1 MPAVNLLLCVVSCR
15 LPHSS
20 WTWTPWECHSLHED
34 GSVQMMTLQPP
45 TAMPT
50 SHPLPEMDSLAS
62 SLSKL
67 LFLSIRY
74 GREEVH
80 RTAHSSWKLCSWT
93 QVFDAL
99 KNPPYM
105 SLCSGC
111 YSCRSGLWKRHHHSE
126 SVPKPGAYGQ
136 ICQHVY
142 RLLPPA
148 FRVSS
153 RNSEHLRKC

>member
-99 KNPPYM
+99 KNPPYI

-111 YSCRSGLWKRHHHSE
+111 YSCRSRPLEETPS
-126 SVPKPGAYGQ
+126 
-136 ICQHVY
+136 
-142 RLLPPA
+142 
-148 FRVSS
+148 FRVCPQARGIRTDMPACLPSPSS
-153 RNSEHLRKC
+153 CLQGLLQKQ